1 MKIRILTDNKA
12 KDGLKGEWGLSVY
25 IEHNGRRMLLDT
37 GASPLFAGNAEKC
50 GVDLSDVD
58 LAFLSHAHYDHSNG
72 FGEFFRL
79 NKKAP
84 LYLNSSCK
92 ENCYGKRWIFS
103 KYIGIKRGYCDT
115 YRERLVYTDGF
126 TEVEQGIYLLPHGNG
141 DYSDYGRKNGLYQKN
156 NRKWSYDSFN
166 HEQSLVIRTEKGLVI
181 FNSCCHTGADNI
193 IKEVSEA
200 FEEEKILALI
210 GGFHLYKSS
219 DGEVLSLADEIE
231 KTGIEKIYTGHC
243 TGDRAFKILKD
254 RLGDK
259 AEELYAGME
268 INFQQ

>member
-12 KDGLKGEWGLSVY
+12 KDGLKGEWGLSLY
-25 IEHNGRRMLLDT
+25 IEHENRRILLDT
-37 GASPLFAGNAEKC
+37 GASPLFAKNAVSC
-50 GVDLSDVD
+50 GVDLKAVD

-72 FGEFFRL
+72 FGEFFRI

-84 LYLNSSCK
+84 LYLNNNCK

-103 KYIGIKRGYCDT
+103 KYIGIKKGYAEAYKD
-115 YRERLVYTDGF
+115 RLIYTEGF
-126 TEVEQGIYLLPHGNG
+126 TEVEKGIFLLPHGEG
-141 DYSDYGRKNGLYQKN
+141 DYTEYGRKNGLFQKKG
-156 NRKWSYDSFN
+156 RKWSYDCFD
-166 HEQSLVIRTEKGLVI
+166 HEQSLVIRAEKGLVI

-200 FEEEKILALI
+200 FKGEKILALI

-219 DGEVLSLADEIE
+219 DGDVVKLAKEIE

-243 TGDRAFKILKD
+243 TGDRAFRILKEQ
-254 RLGDK
+254 LGDK
-259 AEELYAGME
+259 AQELYAGME
-268 INFQQ
+268 MVVK